1 MRKVVEFKN
10 ATLGYGRKV
19 IFDRLSLD
27 IFENDFLG
35 VVGPN
40 GSGKS
45 TFLRAVM
52 GLIKPKNG
60 KVDRSGALKFGY
72 CMQRQ
77 FIDTLFPF
85 TVFDIVMMAR
95 ASIKGAFKRPD
106 SEDRKKVS
114 ESLDIAGISHLA
126 LSAFR
131 DLSGGQKQRA
141 LIARALSLEPNFLVL
156 DEPTT
161 DLDVK
166 GEREILELITALHK
180 NKRLTIILVSHELNE
195 VVNCSG
201 KFLFLNSKLP
211 HRIVMK
217 DDLNGNM
224 LSEIFGVKM
233 EFKKIDNKY
242 IIT

>member
-1 MRKVVEFKN
+1 
-10 ATLGYGRKV
+10 
-19 IFDRLSLD
+19 
-27 IFENDFLG
+27 
-35 VVGPN
+35 
-40 GSGKS
+40 
-45 TFLRAVM
+45 
-52 GLIKPKNG
+52 
-60 KVDRSGALKFGY
+60 
-72 CMQRQ
+72 MQRQ

-95 ASIKGAFKRPD
+95 ASIKGVFKRPD

-141 LIARALSLEPNFLVL
+141 LIARALGLEPNFLVL

-180 NKRLTIILVSHELNE
+180 HKRLTIILVSHELNE